1 MRNLYYFEMSISCCR
16 RGEELYFKK
25 KNYVTVVLVLTVFFS
40 SIWAFYPS
48 NTYVQGSAQEVAD
61 FVAITDETA
70 EDGYDNY
77 LSSHSTKER
86 PDELI
91 RIEGEDFVDTD
102 GNGFQVVEQYMG
114 LDGNAVITPEIGSIS
129 WDVGVEHPGL
139 YNVKVHYYPM
149 EGKSSAIEREFSIN
163 GEIPFDGADLLLFDR
178 VWGNR
183 HDEIQKDDRGNELRP
198 QQIERPEW
206 LITSFK
212 DSEGYFEE
220 PYSFYFEEGIQ
231 RISLSALREPMAID
245 YIEIYQ
251 DKPTQ
256 PYEEVKKEYEAKGI
270 EPTEGQYL
278 SIQAEDAVRKSSPTL
293 YPVSD
298 RSSPTVDPYHVSK
311 LRINTIGGLNWK
323 LPGQWIEWEVEV
335 EEDGLYQIGLK
346 RKQDQLRGIYATRSL
361 TIDGEAPFQEMERI
375 RFNYNLDWNMDVLGN
390 EEPYLF
396 HLTKGTHQIR
406 MMVTL
411 GDVAPLLRTI
421 ESSVLQLN
429 EMYRKII
436 MITSNTPDPFRD
448 YQLEKRIPDMV
459 DVFSE
464 QAEIIQSVADYLEL
478 TTGERSDKVAVLHS
492 MVRQLEDMVENPDT
506 IAKRLDTFKVN
517 VGGLG
522 TWILTVREQPLTL
535 DYLVV
540 ASPDSKFPR
549 AEATLIEEVKHELG
563 AYIASYT
570 EDYDSIGNI
579 QEKDR
584 SITVWITTGR
594 DQAQVLKSLIDDT
607 FTPETN
613 ISVKL
618 RLVPGNI
625 LLPAT
630 LANEGPDVAM
640 QIGEDVPVNYAMR
653 SAAADLSTFD
663 DFEEVATRF
672 RDSALVP
679 YEYDGGVYALP
690 EQQIFPMLFY
700 RKDILEELGLTP
712 PKTWQDLYDMIS
724 VLQKHNLEFFLPIED
739 PMAQPNGNMV
749 PNATFSML
757 LYQNGGEFYKEDN
770 KASALDSEISMEVF
784 KTWTQF
790 YTNYKF
796 PLMAD
801 FPNRFRVGEMP
812 IGIADYTTYNML
824 TVLAPEIKGMWD
836 FTMVPGTMMEDGTIN
851 HDVASHTTAAMMLEN
866 AKDKDS
872 SWEFMKWWTEKDTQ
886 IAFGREMEGLMGEA
900 ARYPTANID
909 ALKELPWPVDDYNN
923 LESQWQ
929 WVRGI
934 PQVPGGYF
942 TGRHLDNAFRR
953 VVNANE
959 NPREALS
966 DYILYI
972 DDEIEIK
979 RKEFNLPY

>member
-1 MRNLYYFEMSISCCR
+1 MSISCCR
-16 RGEELYFKK
+16 RGEELYIIK
-25 KNYVTVVLVLTVFFS
+25 KNYVLVTLVLTVFFS
-40 SIWAFYPS
+40 SIWSFYPS
-48 NTYVQGSAQEVAD
+48 DLSVQGNGQKKAD
-61 FVAITDETA
+61 FVAITDEAT
-70 EDGYDNY
+70 ENGYDNY
-77 LSSHSTKER
+77 LSGHSTKER
-86 PDELI
+86 PDEII
-91 RIEGEDFVDTD
+91 RIEGENFVEAD
-102 GNGFQVVEQYMG
+102 GEGFQVVDQYKG
-114 LDGNAVITPEIGSIS
+114 LAGKTVITPEEGTIS
-129 WDVGVEHPGL
+129 WDVNVKNPGL
-139 YNVKVHYYPM
+139 YNIKVQYYPI

-163 GEIPFDGADLLLFDR
+163 GEVPFEGAGLLLFDR

-183 HDEIQKDDRGNELRP
+183 HEEIRKDDRGNELRP
-198 QQIERPEW
+198 QQVERPEW
-206 LITSFK
+206 LIK
-212 DSEGYFEE
+212 PIRDSEGYYEE
-220 PYSFYFEEGIQ
+220 PYSFYFDEGVQ
-231 RISLSALREPMAID
+231 RISFSALREPMAID
-245 YIEIYQ
+245 YIELYQ
-251 DKPTQ
+251 DETAK
-256 PYEEVKKEYEAKGI
+256 PYEELKKEYEAEGI
-270 EPTEGQYL
+270 KPTKDQFIL
-278 SIQAEDAVRKSSPTL
+278 VQAEDAVSKSSPTL

-298 RSSPTVDPYHVSK
+298 RSSPAVEPYHVSK
-311 LRINTIGGLNWK
+311 LRINTIGGFNWK
-323 LPGQWIEWEVEV
+323 LPGQWIEWEIEV
-335 EEDGLYQIGLK
+335 EEDGLYQIALK

-361 TIDGEAPFQEMERI
+361 TINGQTPFQEMNRI
-375 RFNYNLDWNMDVLGN
+375 KFNYDLDWKMDVLGD

-396 HLTKGTHQIR
+396 HLTEGKHRIR
-406 MMVTL
+406 MMVSL
-411 GDVAPLLRTI
+411 GEVAPLLRTI

-429 EMYRKII
+429 EMYRKIL
-436 MITSNTPDPFRD
+436 MITSNSPDPFRD
-448 YQLEKRIPDMV
+448 YQLEKRIPDML

-464 QAEIIQSVADYLEL
+464 QADTIQSVADYLEQ

-492 MVRQLEDMVENPDT
+492 MVRQLEDMVEYPDT
-506 IAKRLDTFKVN
+506 IARRLDSFKVN

-522 TWILTVREQPLTL
+522 TWILTVREQPITL

-540 ASPDSKFPR
+540 SSPGSKLPR
-549 AEATLIEEVKHELG
+549 AKATLFKEIKHEIG

-579 QEKDR
+579 GENDQ

-613 ISVKL
+613 ISVNL
-618 RLVPGNI
+618 RLVPPNI

-630 LANEGPDVAM
+630 LAKEGPDVAM

-653 SAAADLSTFD
+653 SAAADLTVFP
-663 DFEEVATRF
+663 DFEEVANRF
-672 RDSALVP
+672 RDSGLVP
-679 YEYDGGVYALP
+679 YEYNGGVYALP

-712 PKTWQDLYDMIS
+712 PETWEDLYNMIS
-724 VLQKHNLEFFLPIED
+724 VLQKNNLEFYLPIED

-757 LYQNGGEFYKEDN
+757 LYQNGGKFYQDDN

-784 KTWTQF
+784 KKWTQF
-790 YTNYKF
+790 YTSYKF

-836 FTMVPGTMMEDGTIN
+836 FTMVPGTKMEDGTIN
-851 HDVASHTTAAMMLEN
+851 HDVASHTTAVMMLEN
-866 AKDKDS
+866 AEDKQS

-900 ARYPTANID
+900 ARYPTANIE
-909 ALKELPWPVDDYNN
+909 ALEELPWPVDDYNN

-942 TGRHLDNAFRR
+942 TGRHLDNAFRK

-959 NPREALS
+959 NSREALS